1 MWQDNNPP
9 EVESHKRKRGGLRPF
24 FCRGLLDELAAEGLG
39 FAGVFNKIR
48 RFFRSALFRNS
59 VLGCVLAF
67 LLAAGV
73 YYFVSILGEQRQEYR
88 DKLAELEQCERDVA
102 QVRTEIT
109 VLEKKQARLQRPEG
123 VKDVAREKLGMVAKG
138 EIAYIVDGAPSMPA
152 KPAGSGVV
160 AGTCKKGHRPSG
172 FFFSLFSPIIF

>member
-1 MWQDNNPP
+1 MQGCSIRSG
-9 EVESHKRKRGGLRPF
+9 VS
-24 FCRGLLDELAAEGLG
+24 LDRLCSVTV
-39 FAGVFNKIR
+39 FWGV
-48 RFFRSALFRNS
+48 SWL
-59 VLGCVLAF
+59 
-67 LLAAGV
+67 
-73 YYFVSILGEQRQEYR
+73 ILGEQRQEYR

-138 EIAYIVDGAPSMPA
+138 EVAYIVDGAPSMPA